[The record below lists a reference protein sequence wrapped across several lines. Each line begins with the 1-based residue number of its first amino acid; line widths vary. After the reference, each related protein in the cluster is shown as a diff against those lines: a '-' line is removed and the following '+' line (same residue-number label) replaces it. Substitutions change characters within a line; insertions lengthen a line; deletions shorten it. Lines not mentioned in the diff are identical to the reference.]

1 MGFHNFGGL
10 PFSFQTQENKGRLSD
25 KFWENSNKSNDDW
38 DIKVE
43 KEQTKWF
50 ETLEEREKE
59 DTACY
64 FDQGKFSN

>member
-1 MGFHNFGGL
+1 L
-10 PFSFQTQENKGRLSD
+10 
-25 KFWENSNKSNDDW
+25 NKSNDDW

-64 FDQGKFSN
+64 FD